1 MTKKELTQKVR
12 AEVSKQYKDEIA
24 ELKHKICILQERNE
38 ILVDENRRLQKRL
51 ESEPAYNPLREMCE
65 AVLHSYAIIES
76 AYKEEPNM
84 KEFIE
89 S

>member
-24 ELKHKICILQERNE
+24 ELKHKIFILRERNQ

-51 ESEPAYNPLREMCE
+51 ESKPVYNPLSEMCE
-65 AVLHSYAIIES
+65 AVLQSYAIIES
-76 AYKEEPNM
+76 AHTEESNM
-84 KEFIE
+84 KEIIE